1 VQIVSIF
8 PFSSSREHRLPR
20 LLEDEH
26 SLGRRPQNGTILNG
40 VFPVNFPLFSTKT
53 EILLLAREVLA
64 LRFAAGKKSC
74 SGRQSFR
81 QNRNMNLNDEQREK
95 VAEWIAQGLKLSEI
109 QNRLG
114 SELGVVMTYMDV
126 RLLVDD
132 LKLTPKDVEPPR
144 PRLPAQA
151 VGASPSTPAPTP
163 SSPLSPQAPGA
174 ASVSVRVDQIARPG
188 TLVSGKVTFTDGV
201 TADWHLDQTGRLG
214 LAPQQAG
221 YRPGAADLQQFQ
233 AALDGELSKLGF

>member
-1 VQIVSIF
+1 MGEIF
-8 PFSSSREHRLPR
+8 
-20 LLEDEH
+20 
-26 SLGRRPQNGTILNG
+26 RPLAWQA
-40 VFPVNFPLFSTKT
+40 
-53 EILLLAREVLA
+53 ILLFVRQGFA
-64 LRFAAGKKSC
+64 LRFATEKRVEPG
-74 SGRQSFR
+74 GQLRR
-81 QNRNMNLNDEQREK
+81 WNGNMNLDDAQREK

-114 SELGVVMTYMDV
+114 AELGVVMTYMDV

-132 LKLTPKDVEPPR
+132 LKLTPKDVEPPKPNR
-144 PRLPAQA
+144 AAQPP
-151 VGASPSTPAPTP
+151 GPGSFAPTAAP
-163 SSPLSPQAPGA
+163 ASALSPQVPASG
-174 ASVSVRVDQIARPG
+174 SVSVRVDQIARPG
-188 TLVSGKVTFTDGV
+188 TLVSGKVTFTDGM